1 MKTNSKKSLRSWPL
15 WVKYRTRFETLQ
27 LREKYAVLAVGLFLI
42 IYLGCWFLVL
52 PQQELAKVQHDSLKV
67 VKHELQQSQ
76 VQLAMLEEALN
87 TDYTKALRQQIINAE
102 QALMDTD
109 EKLSAFSQGF
119 VAAERM
125 PEMLKGLL
133 KSHPN
138 VKVLSFKV
146 LPAKG
151 VDVAKLGAQEAE
163 TLFFEHQMILTLQ
176 GEYFGLQNYLES
188 LKKNQEKLLIQE
200 FNYKVTAYPRAQL
213 TIQLATVSANEKF
226 LTL

>member
-15 WVKYRTRFETLQ
+15 WVKYQTRFEALQ

-52 PQQELAKVQHDSLKV
+52 PQQESAKLQQDSLKAIKV
-67 VKHELQQSQ
+67 ELQQSQ
-76 VQLAMLEEALN
+76 VQFAMLEEALN

-102 QALMDTD
+102 QALIDTD
-109 EKLSAFSQGF
+109 ERLSAFSQGF
-119 VAAERM
+119 VAAESV
-125 PEMLKGLL
+125 PDMLRGLL

-151 VDVAKLGAQEAE
+151 IDVAKLGEQDAQV
-163 TLFFEHQMILTLQ
+163 LFFEHQMILTLE

-200 FNYKVTAYPRAQL
+200 FNYQVTAYPNAQL

-226 LTL
+226 LSL